1 MVKRWNEQPDAV
13 KSRLLT
19 AGILLLLI
27 PYFKPGY
34 IHICVPLGKN
44 LYDAARIIGAVVVF
58 ALFFSHLAHTRRL
71 SGAAVALI
79 VLEGWMSVDVLIH
92 QGINVTAFAG
102 IISALSVCLL
112 IEMAMSRGHAAE
124 LLNAFLLLYEIL
136 IGLNFLTMLIWPD
149 GLYYTPSELWDNWFL
164 GYRNMFLFFFAPAL
178 SLELLN
184 RHRTG
189 KAARMNIVTAVCT
202 ASMALSG
209 SATGMIA
216 IAVFDVL
223 YITHLY
229 RIKLCNILT
238 VTVAAL
244 AANIS
249 IVFLNVQQY
258 LAPLFSLI
266 GRKTTF
272 TGRTTIWERTIALI
286 QEQPLLGYGMQS
298 EEVRGEVSGLWS
310 GVKAHNFFLEQQY
323 CFGIIG
329 TVLFLALLGILIV
342 ALNKNRKHPYAASL
356 CLGMV
361 CYYLLMLMESH
372 INQIPMM
379 SFLFIACFA
388 EPMIRQMPA
397 AKPSERANPSSI

>member
-1 MVKRWNEQPDAV
+1 MVKRWKEQPDAV
-13 KSRLLT
+13 KSTLLT

-34 IHICVPLGKN
+34 IHICVPIGKA
-44 LYDAARIIGAVVVF
+44 LYDIARIIGAVVVF
-58 ALFFSHLAHTRRL
+58 ALFLRHFVRVRRL
-71 SGAAVALI
+71 SGAAIALI
-79 VLEGWMSVDVLIH
+79 VLEGWMSADVLIH

-102 IISALSVCLL
+102 IVSALSVCLL
-112 IEMAMSRGHAAE
+112 IEMSMSRGRAAE
-124 LLNAFLLLYEIL
+124 LLNAFLLLYEVL
-136 IGLNFLTMLIWPD
+136 IGLNLLTMLIWPK
-149 GLYYTPSELWDNWFL
+149 GLYYTPSESWDNWFL
-164 GYRNMFLFFFAPAL
+164 GYRNMFLFYFAPAL

-189 KAARMNIVTAVCT
+189 KAARMNVVTAVCT
-202 ASMALSG
+202 VSMALSG

-229 RIKLCNILT
+229 RVKLCNILT

-244 AANIS
+244 AANVS
-249 IVFLNVQQY
+249 IVCLNVQQY
-258 LAPLFSLI
+258 LAPLFALI
-266 GRKTTF
+266 GREVNF

-286 QEQPLLGYGMQS
+286 QKQPLLGYGMQS
-298 EEVRGEVSGLWS
+298 EEVRGATAGLWS

-329 TVLFLALLGILIV
+329 TVLFLAFLGVLIV
-342 ALNKNRKHPYAASL
+342 GLHRNRTHPYAASL
-356 CLGMV
+356 CLGMI
-361 CYYLLMLMESH
+361 CYYLLMMMESH

-379 SFLFIACFA
+379 SFFFIACFA
-388 EPMIRQMPA
+388 GQMIEQLKMKTA
-397 AKPSERANPSSI
+397 

>member
-1 MVKRWNEQPDAV
+1 MVKRWKELPEEK
-13 KSRLLT
+13 KSGLLI

-34 IHICVPLGKN
+34 IHLCVPIGKA
-44 LYDAARIIGAVVVF
+44 LYDVARIIGAVVVF
-58 ALFFSHLAHTRRL
+58 ALFLRHLVRVRRL
-71 SGAAVALI
+71 SGAAIALI
-79 VLEGWMSVDVLIH
+79 VLEGWMSADVLIH

-102 IISALSVCLL
+102 IVSALSVCLL
-112 IEMAMSRGHAAE
+112 IEMAMSRGRAAE

-136 IGLNFLTMLIWPD
+136 IGLNFLTMLIWPK

-164 GYRNMFLFFFAPAL
+164 GYRNMFLFYFAPAL

-189 KAARMNIVTAVCT
+189 KAARMNVVTAVCT
-202 ASMALSG
+202 VSMALSG

-229 RIKLCNILT
+229 RVKLCNILT

-244 AANIS
+244 AANVS
-249 IVFLNVQQY
+249 IVCLNVQQY
-258 LAPLFSLI
+258 LAPLFALI
-266 GRKTTF
+266 GREVNF

-286 QEQPLLGYGMQS
+286 QKQPLLGYGMQS
-298 EEVRGEVSGLWS
+298 EEVRGATAGLWS

-329 TVLFLALLGILIV
+329 TVLFLAFLGVLIV
-342 ALNKNRKHPYAASL
+342 GLHRNRTHPYAASL
-356 CLGMV
+356 CLGMI
-361 CYYLLMLMESH
+361 CYYLLMMMESH

-379 SFLFIACFA
+379 SFFFIACFA
-388 EPMIRQMPA
+388 GQMIEQLKMKTA
-397 AKPSERANPSSI
+397 